1 MAKLIKEFNSLYCG
15 TTERVAKL
23 TPVVGLNP
31 TGKPIYLSAVYP
43 GLLAFYASTN
53 DQDRFGIVE
62 VDLAYLDGSNFQPA
76 EWYLAQTSRQKP
88 KTGREQQRRLEA
100 LRKELAKHKAKWR
113 ESLQKIG
120 VCVYDGFVPKKAIRR
135 ITVYDPA
142 SNPTITQAIV
152 GSSISLSEFKKGH
165 YRNQV
170 VTRWLTGESISVDEW
185 LGEDLVATP
194 KEERE
199 KLAESL
205 QDKSG
210 LDVFYHE
217 PPPKGS

>member
-1 MAKLIKEFNSLYCG
+1 MAKLIKEFASLYCG
-15 TTERVAKL
+15 TTERIAKL

-31 TGKPIYLSAVYP
+31 NNNPVYLSAVYP

-53 DQDRFGIVE
+53 DHDRFGIVE
-62 VDLAYLDGSNFQPA
+62 VDLSFLDASNFQPA
-76 EWYLAQTSRQKP
+76 EWYLAAISRQKA
-88 KTGREQQRRLEA
+88 KTSREQQRRLEA
-100 LRKELAKHKAKWR
+100 YRKELDKHKAKWR

-120 VCVYDGFVPKKAIRR
+120 VCVYDGFISKKAVRR

-142 SNPTITQAIV
+142 SNPTITQNIV
-152 GSSISLSEFKKGH
+152 SASISLSDFKNNQQ
-165 YRNQV
+165 RNKV
-170 VTRWLTGESISVDEW
+170 VTRWLTGETVTVDDW
-185 LGEDLVATP
+185 LGDNLLATP

-199 KLAESL
+199 KLAEAL

-217 PPPKGS
+217 PPAKT